1 MKLLVTKI
9 EFDFND
15 EDFLEWQGLSLDEQ
29 ISITND
35 NLGIWEVDNEDELVT
50 ICDKIIEELA
60 PAVTITPS
68 KVTITDDDYADKVDT
83 LVGNMVA
90 SDDNVFTHDS
100 EGC

>member
-35 NLGIWEVDNEDELVT
+35 NLGIWEVDNEDELV
-50 ICDKIIEELA
+50 DKI
-60 PAVTITPS
+60 S
-68 KVTITDDDYADKVDT
+68 DT
-83 LVGNMVA
+83 LGWCIKSIDYTSNLLHPLT
-90 SDDNVFTHDS
+90 SYL
-100 EGC
+100 